1 MSTRPRYIDA
11 DTGNYITTIIR
22 KGIPYM
28 ILRDKKTG
36 RIIKFLKNI
45 EIRSIASVEYGEEVA
60 RKKNPIY
67 VDAVSKSLIGIDE
80 FIDIDHTIAIMEDT
94 VLRVIEAYFGRYV
107 EALAKVRGIELGTH
121 ITTSS
126 TWQARESS
134 YTIIWKH
141 HKGSEPRQAKGYT
154 NLLRHVRK

>member
-1 MSTRPRYIDA
+1 MSTKPRYIDA
-11 DTGNYITTIIR
+11 DTGNYITTIVR
-22 KGIPYM
+22 RGIPYM

-45 EIRSIASVEYGEEVA
+45 EIRSIASVEYSEEQA

-67 VDAVSKSLIGIDE
+67 IDAISKTLISIDE
-80 FIDIDHTIAIMEDT
+80 FLDIDHTIAIMEDT
-94 VLRVIEAYFGRYV
+94 VLRVIEAYFGMYV
-107 EALAKVRGIELGTH
+107 EKLAKVRGIELGTN
-121 ITTSS
+121 ITTNN

-141 HKGSEPRQAKGYT
+141 HKSSSPKQAKGYI
-154 NLLRHVRK
+154 NLLRYTRK

>member
-1 MSTRPRYIDA
+1 MSIRPKYIDA
-11 DTGNYITTIIR
+11 DTGNYITYIVR

-36 RIIKFLKNI
+36 RILKFLKNI
-45 EIRSIASVEYGEEVA
+45 EIRSIASVEYSEEQA

-67 VDAVSKSLIGIDE
+67 IDAVSKTLIGIDE
-80 FIDIDHTIAIMEDT
+80 FLDINHTIAIMEDT
-94 VLRVIEAYFGRYV
+94 VLRVIEAYFGKYV
-107 EALAKVRGIELGTH
+107 EALAKVRGIELGTY
-121 ITTSS
+121 ITTNN

-141 HKGSEPRQAKGYT
+141 HKSSSPKQAKGYI
-154 NLLRHVRK
+154 NLLRYTRK